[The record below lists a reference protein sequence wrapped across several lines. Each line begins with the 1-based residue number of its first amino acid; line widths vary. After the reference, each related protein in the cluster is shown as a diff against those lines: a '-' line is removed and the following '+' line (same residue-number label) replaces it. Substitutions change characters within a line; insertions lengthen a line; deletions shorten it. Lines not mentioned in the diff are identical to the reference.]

1 MEKFGIMDVEHAIQK
16 RRAFRSL
23 DPESLS
29 KQDLHQLEIAI
40 QLAPSCFN
48 NQPWRFVFV
57 TDEEKRKEMQKVLSK
72 GNEWAYHAS
81 LYVAACARKD
91 DDCVIYDREYY
102 LFDTGLATGF
112 LVLRATELGFVAH
125 PIAGYSPKKTREI
138 LKIPDD
144 MQVITLVIIG
154 KHRDS
159 IRGEL
164 SEKQIEAEKR
174 RPERKPIEEIIFY
187 NKYERGE

>member
-1 MEKFGIMDVEHAIQK
+1 MDVEHAIQK

-81 LYVAACARKD
+81 IYVAACARKD

-125 PIAGYSPKKTREI
+125 PIAGYSPKKTRKI
-138 LKIPDD
+138 LDIPDD

-159 IRGEL
+159 IRREL
-164 SEKQIEAEKR
+164 SEKQLEAERR